1 MNKKIINPI
10 AYILLVLI
18 IGTVGFHIIKITFSD
33 GQVDSNILDALY
45 FAVITLTTVGYGDNL
60 ELLNLSEP
68 GHSIGIVFTVLY
80 ILIGYGIV
88 LWAFSSLIA
97 NLVEGTLSGSKK
109 EKEMLKKIESL
120 NNHYILCGIAK
131 TGLTIIDEFI
141 KTEKSF
147 VVVSEIQEELDNLI
161 SSCGENE
168 ILFIKGDSTEEA
180 TLLNAGIEN
189 AVGLIC
195 NLPSDKD
202 NVFLALTAR
211 PLNKQMRIISHALDK
226 KSREKFLKAGVN
238 NVVFSEQIGAFRM
251 VSEVIRP
258 TVVSFLDVML
268 KDSST
273 KRISEVYLSEKSKYV
288 GKKVAESDIFKDT
301 GLVVV
306 AVFEPEKNN
315 FIYNPGPDEQLN
327 AGNTLV
333 VIGDVNQVKKLESLA
348 NPV

>member
-1 MNKKIINPI
+1 MSKKILKPI

-18 IGTVGFHIIKITFSD
+18 IGTVGFHIIKIVFSE
-33 GQVDSNILDALY
+33 GAVESGILDALY

-68 GHSIGIVFTVLY
+68 GHSVGIVFTVLY

-97 NLVEGTLSGSKK
+97 NLVEGTLSGAKK

-120 NNHYILCGIAK
+120 SNHYILCGLGK
-131 TGLTIIDEFI
+131 TGATIIDEFI
-141 KTEKSF
+141 KTKKSF
-147 VVVSEIQEELDNLI
+147 VVVSEDQDELDSL
-161 SSCGENE
+161 SSSFEENE
-168 ILFIKGDSTEEA
+168 ILHIKGDSTEES
-180 TLLNAGIEN
+180 TLLKAGIKN
-189 AVGLIC
+189 ATGLIC
-195 NLPSDKD
+195 NLPTDKD

-211 PLNKQMRIISHALDK
+211 PLNKQMRIITHALDK
-226 KSREKFLKAGVN
+226 KSREKLLKAGAN
-238 NVVFSEQIGAFRM
+238 NVVFPEQIGAFRM

-258 TVVSFLDVML
+258 TVVSFLDIML

-288 GKKVAESDIFKDT
+288 GKNMAESDIYKDT

-306 AVFEPEKNN
+306 ALFEPEKNN
-315 FIYNPGPDEQLN
+315 FIYNPGPNDELS
-327 AGNTLV
+327 AGNKLV
-333 VIGDVNQVKKLESLA
+333 VIGDVDQVEKLESLA
-348 NPV
+348 NPA

>member
-1 MNKKIINPI
+1 M
-10 AYILLVLI
+10 VLI
-18 IGTVGFHIIKITFSD
+18 IGTVGFYAIKIVFSE

-68 GHSIGIVFTVLY
+68 GHSVGIIFTVLY

-97 NLVEGTLSGSKK
+97 NLVEGTLSGIKK
-109 EKEMLKKIESL
+109 EKEMLKKIKTL
-120 NNHYILCGIAK
+120 DNHYILCGIAK

-147 VVVSEIQEELDNLI
+147 VVVSDNQEEIDNVV
-161 SSCGENE
+161 STFGEDE
-168 ILFIKGDSTEEA
+168 ILYIKGDSTEES
-180 TLLNAGIEN
+180 TLIDAGIE
-189 AVGLIC
+189 AASGLIC
-195 NLPSDKD
+195 NLPTDKD

-211 PLNKQMRIISHALDK
+211 PLSQKLRIVTHAIDK
-226 KSREKFLKAGVN
+226 KSEEKFLKAGAN

-251 VSEVIRP
+251 VSEVLRP

-268 KDSST
+268 KDSNT

-288 GKKVAESDIFKDT
+288 GKKISESGIYQDT
-301 GLVVV
+301 GLIVV
-306 AVFEPEKNN
+306 ALFEPSNKN
-315 FIYNPGPDEQLN
+315 FIYNPGPQEELS
-327 AGNTLV
+327 AGNNLV